1 MKEKLLSVRHK
12 KKSLLHL
19 GHLDIAGFGMIL
31 VGSADQKPKKRVKL
45 FPTVAVYCT
54 TDWPNHSKDKKTLKP
69 TGYLRTE
76 ERNTE

>member
-12 KKSLLHL
+12 KSLHL